1 MKIVK
6 YSCPACHNIV
16 EIPSS
21 PVARIIT
28 CDECKK
34 KFLAAQDADKVRKK
48 LSLKQKQK
56 WCLWMGTGIMD
67 LVGAA
72 ILYDRVV
79 YDTYTDIRLK
89 WSALD
94 AFFLITLIIIT
105 TAVFFYTLSLTDYK
119 PKDKRKQ

>member
-1 MKIVK
+1 MKLVK

-48 LSLKQKQK
+48 LSLNQKRK
-56 WCLWMGTGIMD
+56 ICLWTGIVVMD

-72 ILYDRVV
+72 ILHDRVV
-79 YDTYTDIRLK
+79 GRYGLK

-105 TAVFFYTLSLTDYK
+105 TAVFFYTLSLTDEK
-119 PKDKRKQ
+119 PKDEQKQ